1 MLIQKPKIIPDCQIE
16 VRNHESKR
24 RESQEKSRIQIVSCV
39 KNLKLKLTSFLPL
52 VMQLTN
58 FGKSKQF
65 EIVGFVLGTE
75 GFLEALSNKKWRR
88 AECVLAR

>member
-1 MLIQKPKIIPDCQIE
+1 
-16 VRNHESKR
+16 
-24 RESQEKSRIQIVSCV
+24 V